1 MKVTELFSE
10 KWCECVFRHRNKE
23 YGAYILRK
31 ETGRR
36 YTIALSVLFF
46 FVIVTFAPIVVL
58 TYYNKPVKVKLSDPM
73 KHVTRFDGVRIKEAR
88 PVRRPMHKQVIPSK
102 EVVET
107 VREKEIVSDV
117 ATTELPEEGEVD
129 FDKIQDIPID
139 SLQVLIKEATLELA
153 KERQQTNGSVVD
165 SIPRYPT
172 GLADFMKWLN
182 RNMIYPRICVNN
194 KQSGKVIAAFIVES
208 SGDVTDVRILEGNIR
223 ELNYEVLR
231 VLKRMPKWIPGKRN
245 GKPIRT
251 QVTLPVEFNFDDEPF
266 S

>member
-129 FDKIQDIPID
+129 FDKIQDIPI
-139 SLQVLIKEATLELA
+139 
-153 KERQQTNGSVVD
+153 
-165 SIPRYPT
+165 
-172 GLADFMKWLN
+172 
-182 RNMIYPRICVNN
+182 NMIYPRICVNN